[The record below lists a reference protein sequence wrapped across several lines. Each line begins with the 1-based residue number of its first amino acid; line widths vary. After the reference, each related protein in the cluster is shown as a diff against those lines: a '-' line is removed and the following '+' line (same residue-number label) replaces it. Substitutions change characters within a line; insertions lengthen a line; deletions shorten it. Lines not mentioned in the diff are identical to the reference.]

1 MPELGDYGIGIE
13 SLREMYE
20 KWQQGETKSALE
32 IEYLGK
38 VESHGKLFSSLVR
51 RHLGIETEK
60 RSPSALEI
68 AWLRRL
74 LVDNGIDPDGQA

>member
-13 SLREMYE
+13 SLREMFE
-20 KWQQGETKSALE
+20 RWQQGETKSALE

-68 AWLRRL
+68 ARLRQL

>member
-1 MPELGDYGIGIE
+1 MMELEDYGIDLE
-13 SLREMYE
+13 ALREMHTR
-20 KWQQGETKSALE
+20 WQQGATKSALE

-51 RHLGIETEK
+51 RYLGIETEK

-68 AWLRRL
+68 DRLRRL
-74 LVDNGIDPDGQA
+74 LLANGIDPDE